1 MLIFDAHID
10 LSMNAIEW
18 NRDLS
23 RPLEEIRAR
32 EAHRKDKPDRGRGT
46 VSFGEMRRAGIGLC
60 VATQIARVEHDAY
73 SPVSGW
79 ASPAQAW
86 AMTQA
91 QRAWYEAMEE
101 AGEIRILRDRAALDS
116 HVALWEQ
123 PAPSGEDRRPIGCIL
138 SLEGA
143 DSLVT
148 EAHLERAWSYGL
160 RAVGPAHY
168 GPGVYAQG
176 TSTTGGFNARGRSL
190 LRLMEQ
196 LGVILDVTHLSDEC
210 FVEAMDAYGGA
221 VWASHHLCRS
231 LVSHQRQ
238 LPDDFIRRL
247 ASRGGVI
254 GLALDAWMIVPGWV
268 RGQSTPESTGV
279 SLQHVADHADHIAQV
294 TGSAAHVGIGTDL
307 DGAFGNE
314 QTPREVKSIA
324 DIVQLGGILR
334 GRGWSE
340 SDVAGVFSGNYLG
353 FLRRAW
359 KA

>member
-1 MLIFDAHID
+1 
-10 LSMNAIEW
+10 
-18 NRDLS
+18 
-23 RPLEEIRAR
+23 
-32 EAHRKDKPDRGRGT
+32 
-46 VSFGEMRRAGIGLC
+46 
-60 VATQIARVEHDAY
+60 
-73 SPVSGW
+73 
-79 ASPAQAW
+79 
-86 AMTQA
+86 
-91 QRAWYEAMEE
+91 
-101 AGEIRILRDRAALDS
+101 
-116 HVALWEQ
+116 
-123 PAPSGEDRRPIGCIL
+123 
-138 SLEGA
+138 
-143 DSLVT
+143 
-148 EAHLERAWSYGL
+148 
-160 RAVGPAHY
+160 
-168 GPGVYAQG
+168 
-176 TSTTGGFNARGRSL
+176 
-190 LRLMEQ
+190 
-196 LGVILDVTHLSDEC
+196 
-210 FVEAMDAYGGA
+210 
-221 VWASHHLCRS
+221 
-231 LVSHQRQ
+231 VSHQRQ